1 MIDLILRALG
11 RPAMTNSTDPLWC
24 KETVHKILLFSSTVT
39 NQLEKKSSKC
49 CEIINY
55 LQSYVTYKKKKM
67 YIAKKAKHSLSLWVI
82 KLTDWSKCFFST
94 TSTPLGAGVDT
105 RRAENQSLC
114 AYKDRSRR
122 ASIKYTDTHVDK
134 ERGRQIQKVFTNLV
148 SCCTSHGGG
157 GETNSHSAFGDL
169 DECCIGSMTKNTESD
184 AWPPPLNAP
193 PAPSQRTRLGGFKV
207 KKEST
212 IFFIFLSHRNDVKPF
227 FTSPFNHKYL
237 YTFNLRLIISL

>member
-157 GETNSHSAFGDL
+157 GRDKLTFSFWRSGWMLHRINDKKHRKR
-169 DECCIGSMTKNTESD
+169 CMT
-184 AWPPPLNAP
+184 
-193 PAPSQRTRLGGFKV
+193 PASERSPC
-207 KKEST
+207 
-212 IFFIFLSHRNDVKPF
+212 PF
-227 FTSPFNHKYL
+227 PEDKAGRF
-237 YTFNLRLIISL
+237 